1 MTILRTLFM
10 TVTLSKE
17 EGEWHCMISLEV
29 KYQSKV
35 RSEFFIC
42 FFYIQHYLFAFVCV
56 NSTVLF
62 YLLVSFSIQEF
73 IPLKLL
79 VVDIILLKQTVT
91 FKMAAEFWQTG
102 CAEIIL
108 SRCSKACLRGS
119 RIAVNIKDVILTVKH
134 LRWPSLLFINRCG
147 SWWKSVAFCRWAVQP
162 WFSNTC
168 CFSGSWLLHLW
179 TNCFSSVVMNAN
191 PFLDEIQIC
200 KEKLFQIIIL
210 V

>member
-1 MTILRTLFM
+1 MIWWINDDFYQTDIIQCWRVDNFTH
-10 TVTLSKE
+10 TVHDRDFVKRRGWMALHDFTGSKVSE
-17 EGEWHCMISLEV
+17 
-29 KYQSKV
+29 QSKI
-35 RSEFFIC
+35 RIFYML
-42 FFYIQHYLFAFVCV
+42 FYIQHYLFAFVCV

-79 VVDIILLKQTVT
+79 VVDIILLKETVT

-119 RIAVNIKDVILTVKH
+119 RIAVDIKDVILTVKH

-147 SWWKSVAFCRWAVQP
+147 SWW
-162 WFSNTC
+162 
-168 CFSGSWLLHLW
+168 
-179 TNCFSSVVMNAN
+179 
-191 PFLDEIQIC
+191 
-200 KEKLFQIIIL
+200 
-210 V
+210 